1 MDTRV
6 NESSNLSCSLNGSTD
21 ESFLDLYAKE
31 RGRKSSLSEISEKVD
46 FVNINVINLGGRKR
60 EGGGRWEEGRRE
72 GGREGG
78 EEEGERGRRG
88 GRGGEKHEGEKKR
101 EGKRKIG
108 HKFT

>member
-72 GGREGG
+72 GGREGRKKEREEG
-78 EEEGERGRRG
+78 EEEEEERNMKVRKKERE
-88 GRGGEKHEGEKKR
+88 REK
-101 EGKRKIG
+101 
-108 HKFT
+108 